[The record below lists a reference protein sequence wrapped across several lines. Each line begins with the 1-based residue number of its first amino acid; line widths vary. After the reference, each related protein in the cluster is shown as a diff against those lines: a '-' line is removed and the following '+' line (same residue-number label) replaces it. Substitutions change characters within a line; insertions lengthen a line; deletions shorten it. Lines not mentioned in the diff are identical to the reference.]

1 MTAMDRPPL
10 SPDFDRQRAGMVE
23 RQLRRRDIV
32 DPRVLAAMGEV
43 PRHLFVPATMRA
55 YAYDDGP
62 LPIGRGQTISQPYIV
77 ALMTQCLS
85 LSGDETVLEIGTGSG
100 YQAAVL
106 SKLCRRVHS
115 VERIAELAARAGSA
129 LAGLSIGNVDVHV
142 GDGTLG
148 WPESAPYDGIIV
160 TAGAPA
166 VAPPLLEQLADG
178 GRLVI
183 PVGPHGMQRLELWRR
198 EGSRRRKEFVCHVT
212 FVPLIGAHGWG
223 EDGRE
228 G

>member
-1 MTAMDRPPL
+1 MARDPL

-32 DPRVLAAMGEV
+32 DPRVLAAMAEV
-43 PRHLFVPATMRA
+43 PRHLFVPAAMRA

-77 ALMTQCLS
+77 ALMTQCLA

-106 SKLCRRVHS
+106 SKLCRRVHT
-115 VERIAELAARAGSA
+115 VERIPELAGRAASA
-129 LAGLSIGNVDVHV
+129 LAALPVDNVDLHV

-148 WPESAPYDGIIV
+148 WPDSAPYDGIIV

-166 VAPPLLEQLADG
+166 VAPPLLDQLAEG

-183 PVGPHGMQRLELWRR
+183 PVGPHGMQQLELWRR
-198 EGSRRRKEFVCHVT
+198 EGKRRRKEFVCHVT
-212 FVPLIGAHGWG
+212 FVPLIGEHGWG
-223 EDGRE
+223 GDE
-228 G
+228 GER